1 MFPNKK
7 FPIKILVSLGLVFF
21 LLGVIYQ
28 PALADGI
35 VIPDPP
41 PISEP
46 IRFEETWLTIRYHRV
61 SVTIDNQIAITRV
74 EQEFVNEHDWEAE
87 GTYIFPIPE
96 DASISNFVMWVDGVP
111 IEGNILPAEQARKIY
126 EDIVRERRDPALLEY
141 VGRDALQARIF
152 PVPAG
157 GSTKI
162 ELEYTQVLP
171 VDNGLVRY
179 SYPLNTEKFSAQPL
193 ENCSVHIK
201 LESDQPLFSIYSP
214 THQDRVYI
222 QRDGN
227 HHAVIGYEEDFVLP
241 NQDFDLIYSL
251 GKEEIGLN
259 LLTYPDLSRLNGT
272 SREGYFLLMA
282 APNVES
288 NQIIPRDI
296 ILVLDTSGSMEGEKL
311 NQVKEASKYVLS
323 HLNQEDRFNV
333 VAFSTG
339 IKHFAQDLQ
348 PASRASEASSWI
360 DRMSALGGTNINLAL
375 LEALS
380 LRSDLVD
387 GERGRPM
394 VVLFLTDGLPTE
406 GITDIQQIIANIQAT
421 ASSYVRL
428 FAFGV
433 GDDVNTV
440 LLDTLA
446 ADNRGLSSY
455 VRPQERIDE
464 EVSALFAK
472 IKTPVLTDLVFDFG
486 GILVDEIYP
495 PDIPDLF
502 SGTQLLLTGRYRLPA
517 GNSGRGK
524 IELSG
529 YVNDDKKSFVYVVD
543 FVPDDLA
550 GISTSYIPRLWATRK
565 IGYLLSQIR
574 LRGENQEWV
583 DAIIQ
588 LSIQYG
594 IITPYTSFLIEEN
607 DFLTEERLDEAAHD
621 LMAEYSGPAV
631 GAEAVEKADAESN
644 LRSAESFYQSDALSG
659 ESNNGVQQPVVKYVD
674 DKTFLIQNGIWI
686 DTTYEPG
693 SMETTK
699 IGFGT
704 QVYFDLLKSRPS
716 FGKYLALGN
725 QLIFVIGGT
734 AYEIVEGE
742 GELESL
748 PSQLSQPEGES
759 QSNMSENLPDQAT
772 LRQPFKLLR
781 TLCAAPF
788 LAGLVVI
795 GFGKKQMS

>member
-1 MFPNKK
+1 MFPIDK

-21 LLGVIYQ
+21 LMGVIYQ

-41 PISEP
+41 PIPEP

-61 SVTIDNQIAITRV
+61 SVTIENQIAITRV
-74 EQEFVNEHDWEAE
+74 EQEFVNEHDWVAE
-87 GTYIFPIPE
+87 GTYIFPMPV

-111 IEGNILPAEQARKIY
+111 IEGKILPAEQARKIY

-141 VGRDALQARIF
+141 VGRDAVQARIF

-193 ENCSVHIK
+193 ENCSVHIR

-214 THQDRVYI
+214 THQDRIYI
-222 QRDGN
+222 QREGN

-241 NQDFDLIYSL
+241 DQDFDLIYTFS
-251 GKEEIGLN
+251 KEEIGLN
-259 LLTYPDLSRLNGT
+259 LLTYPDLSGLNGT

-282 APNVES
+282 APSVES
-288 NQIIPRDI
+288 NQIVPRDI

-311 NQVKEASKYVLS
+311 NQAKEASKYVLS

-339 IKHFAQDLQ
+339 IKHFAHDLQ
-348 PASRASEASSWI
+348 PASRAA
-360 DRMSALGGTNINLAL
+360 DL

-387 GERGRPM
+387 GGRARPM

-421 ASSYVRL
+421 ASSSVRL
-428 FAFGV
+428 FTFGV

-464 EVSALFAK
+464 EVSILYAK
-472 IKTPVLTDLVFDFG
+472 IKTPVLTDLVLDFG

-502 SGTQLLLTGRYRLPA
+502 LGTQLLLTGRYRLPA
-517 GNSGRGK
+517 GNSGQTK

-529 YVNDDKKSFVYVVD
+529 YVNDDKKSFVYEAD
-543 FVPDDLA
+543 FVPDEMA
-550 GISTSYIPRLWATRK
+550 GKSTSYIPRLWATRK

-583 DAIIQ
+583 DAIVQ

-594 IITPYTSFLIEEN
+594 IITPYTSFLIEES
-607 DFLTEERLDEAAHD
+607 DFLTEEGLDEAAHD

-631 GAEAVEKADAESN
+631 GADAVEKADAESK
-644 LRSAESFYQSDALSG
+644 LRSAESFYQSEVQSG
-659 ESNNGVQQPVVKYVD
+659 EYYNGVPQPVVKYVE
-674 DKTFLIQNGIWI
+674 DKTFLYQNGVWI
-686 DTTYEPG
+686 DTTYQPG
-693 SMETTK
+693 SMKTLK

-725 QLIFVIGGT
+725 QLIFVKSGI

-742 GELESL
+742 GELENL
-748 PSQLSQPEGES
+748 PSQLSQPEGDTR
-759 QSNMSENLPDQAT
+759 SNQGEKLPDLSA
-772 LRQPFKLLR
+772 LRQPSKPGRAF
-781 TLCAAPF
+781 CAAPF
-788 LAGLVVI
+788 LAGLAVL
-795 GFGKKQMS
+795 GFGKKQLS

>member
-1 MFPNKK
+1 MFPVDK

-41 PISEP
+41 PIPEP
-46 IRFEETWLTIRYHRV
+46 IRFEDTWLTIRYHRV
-61 SVTIDNQIAITRV
+61 SVIIENQIAITRV
-74 EQEFVNEHDWEAE
+74 EQEFVNEHDWDAE
-87 GTYIFPIPE
+87 GTYIFPMPV

-282 APNVES
+282 APSVES
-288 NQIIPRDI
+288 NQIVPRDI

-311 NQVKEASKYVLS
+311 NQAKEASKYVLS

-472 IKTPVLTDLVFDFG
+472 IKTPVLTDLVLDFG
-486 GILVDEIYP
+486 GILIDEIYP

-517 GNSGRGK
+517 SSSGQTK

-529 YVNDDKKSFVYVVD
+529 YVNDVKKSFVYEVD
-543 FVPDDLA
+543 FVPDEMA
-550 GISTSYIPRLWATRK
+550 GKSTSYIPRLWATRK

-594 IITPYTSFLIEEN
+594 IITPYTSFLIEES
-607 DFLTEERLDEAAHD
+607 DFLTEEGLDEAAHD

-644 LRSAESFYQSDALSG
+644 LRSAESFYQSDLQSG
-659 ESNNGVQQPVVKYVD
+659 EYNNGIPQPVVKYVE
-674 DKTFLIQNGIWI
+674 DKTFLYQNGVWI
-686 DTTYEPG
+686 DTIFEPG
-693 SMETTK
+693 SMKTLK

-725 QLIFVIGGT
+725 QLIFVKSGI

-742 GELESL
+742 GELENL
-748 PSQLSQPEGES
+748 PSQLSQPEGDTR
-759 QSNMSENLPDQAT
+759 SNQAENLPDLSA
-772 LRQPFKLLR
+772 LRQPFMPLR
-781 TLCAAPF
+781 DFCAAPF
-788 LAGLVVI
+788 LAGLAVL
-795 GFGKKQMS
+795 GFGKKHMS